1 MLRPTRRNVLLL
13 CLLSGVLWTLAWPA
27 TYTGWLPL
35 AFVAWL
41 PMLWAER
48 LHDIRTEGRVRA
60 FAPYALC
67 GLVVWNAATTWWLG
81 AVTAP
86 FATQLFTGLGPT
98 LGNTL
103 LMTLVWNLK
112 RMVRR
117 RAGPVFAPTAF
128 ILFWLAFEH
137 LHFDWDLT
145 WPWLTLGNVFAEDTV
160 LVQWYAFTG
169 VEGGSLW
176 LLLVNQFL
184 FATLAQ
190 WKDGSVKWR
199 RSTALTV
206 GTLMPPV
213 ALSLFMLNTYRPK
226 GEAVEVVVV
235 QPGVDPYSEKYWS
248 DPLVQLDSM
257 LALAGRAMTDSTRMV
272 VLPETALQEP
282 YAYDV
287 DNAGRVVL
295 SGLWENHLDRSR
307 SGHRIAGFLKD
318 HPRVSVLAGMSSAYL
333 FEESETPDALSRAL
347 GATGRR
353 YMPYNAAMLVRQDGS
368 IEPYHKS
375 KLVAFVE
382 MMPWERYLGS
392 LIGYA
397 VDLGGT
403 TGSLGT
409 QEEREVMDPR
419 DGRLRAAPII
429 CYESVFGEHVAAHV
443 RNGANLLVIMTNDG
457 WWGTSP
463 GYRQHLAYGRLRAI
477 ENRRDIAR
485 SANTGIS
492 CAIDQLGRV
501 HEASPWWEPTALR
514 LSLLANDRLT
524 FFTRFGDVIGRIS
537 VWLGWAMILFAVM
550 QWLRGRRARASD

>member
-1 MLRPTRRNVLLL
+1 MLRPTRLNVLLL
-13 CLLSGVLWTLAWPA
+13 CLLSGALWTLAWPA

-41 PMLWAER
+41 PMFWAER
-48 LHDIRTEGRVRA
+48 LHDIRTGGRVRA
-60 FAPYALC
+60 FAPYAFC
-67 GLVVWNAATTWWLG
+67 GLLLWNAATTWWLG

-86 FATQLFTGLGPT
+86 LGTKLFTGLGPT

-103 LMTLVWNLK
+103 LMTLVWNLR

-128 ILFWLAFEH
+128 VLFWLAFEH

-145 WPWLTLGNVFAEDTV
+145 WPWLTLGNVFAEDTA
-160 LVQWYAFTG
+160 LVQWYAVTG

-176 LLLVNQFL
+176 VLLVNQFV
-184 FATLAQ
+184 FAALAHR
-190 WKDGSVKWR
+190 KDASVKWR
-199 RSTALTV
+199 RNAAFAAGALA
-206 GTLMPPV
+206 LPV
-213 ALSLFMLNTYRPK
+213 AVSVFILNTYRPK
-226 GEAVEVVVV
+226 GDPVEVVVV

-295 SGLWENHLDRSR
+295 SGLWENQLDRSR
-307 SGHRIAGFLKD
+307 SARRITAFLAQ
-318 HPRVSVLAGMSSAYL
+318 HPRISVLAGMSSAYL
-333 FEESETPDALSRAL
+333 FGPGDEPGPLARPL
-347 GATGRR
+347 GRTSLR
-353 YMPYNAAMLVRQDGS
+353 YIPYNAAMLLRQDGS

-382 MMPWERYLGS
+382 MMPWERHLGS

-409 QEEREVMDPR
+409 QEEREVMDPH
-419 DGRLRAAPII
+419 DGHLRAAPVI

-477 ENRRDIAR
+477 ETRRDIAR

-501 HEASPWWEPTALR
+501 HQASPWWEPTALR
-514 LSLLANDRLT
+514 LNVLANDRIT
-524 FFTRFGDVIGRIS
+524 FFTRFGDVVGRLAVGS
-537 VWLGWAMILFAVM
+537 GWLMILFAAV
-550 QWLRGRRARASD
+550 QWVRGRRAAGTE